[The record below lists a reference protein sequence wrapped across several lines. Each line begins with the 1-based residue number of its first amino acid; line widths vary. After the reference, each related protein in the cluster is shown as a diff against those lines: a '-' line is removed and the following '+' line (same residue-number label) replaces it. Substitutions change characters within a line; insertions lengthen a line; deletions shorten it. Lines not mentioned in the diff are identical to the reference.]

1 MTSGQDTT
9 NRVAIVGGGLAGIAA
24 TIALSDAGI
33 GVDLFEA
40 NQRLGGRVGSF
51 DDPVTGETIDYCQ
64 HVGMAC
70 CTNLVHLINRLG
82 IEGDFTTEKTL
93 HFFGANGRHLP
104 IKAWPLP
111 APLHLSGLLLKWP
124 DLTLADRFSIART
137 LLAMMRIKKTAPA
150 LDELAIDW
158 LKARQSQ
165 RVIKAFWET
174 ILVSALG
181 ERIDK
186 VALGPAAKVLL
197 DGFANNRNAYHLLV
211 PQRPLRELFDDHCR
225 KLLENSSKVRLH
237 LGYRIDRITSL
248 ENEGHAVVTLTD
260 QYGTKRTY
268 EKAISCVPWYRIN
281 DVLEMSA
288 NELNALKP
296 SPITG
301 IHTWWD
307 HKWLNFDHAIL
318 VNHKCQWLFAQ
329 QDDYD
334 DRSGPWYCQIVI
346 SGAHDLQ
353 WKTSLETYAG
363 LVNDLGDAFPE
374 IKQRQLLRS
383 KMITDP
389 RSVFSVQPGN
399 QKSRWPSDR
408 YSDQGVW
415 LAGDWTDT
423 LWPATMEGAVRS
435 GFQAAQQVAE
445 SCGAK
450 IDLPVK
456 ELPVGAIL
464 RAFKR

>member
-9 NRVAIVGGGLAGIAA
+9 NRVAVVGGGLAGIAA

-51 DDPVTGETIDYCQ
+51 DDPVSGESIDYCQ

-70 CTNLVHLINRLG
+70 CTNLVHLIRRLG
-82 IEGDFTTEKTL
+82 IEGDFKTEKTL
-93 HFFGANGRHLP
+93 HFFSANGRNLP
-104 IKAWPLP
+104 IRAWPLP
-111 APLHLSGLLLKWP
+111 APLHLSGMLLKWP
-124 DLTLADRFSIART
+124 DLTLLDRASVARA
-137 LLAMMRIKKTAPA
+137 LLAMMRLTKTDPA
-150 LDELAIDW
+150 LDGLAIDW
-158 LKARQSQ
+158 LRARQSQ

-186 VALGPAAKVLL
+186 VALGPAVKVLL
-197 DGFANNRNAYHLLV
+197 DGFANNRSAYHLLV
-211 PQRPLRELFDDHCR
+211 PKRPLRELFDEHCQR
-225 KLLENSSKVRLH
+225 LLENSSNVRLH
-237 LGYRIDRITSL
+237 LGCRIDRITSL
-248 ENEGHAVVTLTD
+248 DNGGHTAVTLID
-260 QYGTKRTY
+260 QYGMRRTY

-281 DVLEMSA
+281 DVLEMST

-307 HKWLNFDHAIL
+307 RKWLNFDHAIL

-329 QDDYD
+329 QGHGCDD
-334 DRSGPWYCQIVI
+334 SSWYCQIVV
-346 SGAHDLQ
+346 SGAHDIP
-353 WKTSLETYAG
+353 WKTIQETYAG
-363 LVNDLGDAFPE
+363 LISDLGDTFPE

-383 KMITDP
+383 KIVTDP
-389 RSVFSVQPGN
+389 RSVFSVQPGSGL
-399 QKSRWPSDR
+399 SRWRSDKYADR
-408 YSDQGVW
+408 SVW

-435 GFQAAQQVAE
+435 GFQAAQQVVE

-450 IDLPVK
+450 IDLPVDG
-456 ELPVGAIL
+456 LSVGAIMRML
-464 RAFKR
+464 RR